1 MTQMTTPGLLIQP
14 LRRTGKRFMNRP
26 AGDGPVYAFFL
37 CGSRA
42 EAEKV
47 PPGCLTPGTHS
58 FAMEERETGWL
69 VGAFSLKRDGGR
81 GLSAFPL
88 LPIPPAGTKDMLG
101 RLLRICGRAP
111 GSGWAGALSVCVMEW
126 NTGSRRVLEKG
137 FGMEGTLRFKALS
150 RALPVYRLCLA

>member
-42 EAEKV
+42 EAGKV

-69 VGAFSLKRDGGR
+69 VGAFSLKRDGGK
-81 GLSAFPL
+81 GVVSLSTL
-88 LPIPPAGTKDMLG
+88 THPPCWNEGYAGQALAHMRSCAREWLG
-101 RLLRICGRAP
+101 PSPVRLCDG
-111 GSGWAGALSVCVMEW
+111 VE
-126 NTGSRRVLEKG
+126 
-137 FGMEGTLRFKALS
+137 
-150 RALPVYRLCLA
+150 YRLPPRPGKGLWDGRDPAV